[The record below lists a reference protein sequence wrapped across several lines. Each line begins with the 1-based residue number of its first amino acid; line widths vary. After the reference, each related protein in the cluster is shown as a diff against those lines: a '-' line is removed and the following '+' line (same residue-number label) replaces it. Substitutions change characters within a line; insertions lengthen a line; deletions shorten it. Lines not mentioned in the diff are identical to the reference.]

1 MEISPLLLSLLLLWS
16 AVFGAVLCMINDVNR
31 IIRVFLGVRYTQNGF
46 ERLYKYPLPILKKTL
61 GELKTLP
68 KRGFVSVIIFLQDL
82 LFFIIAGVGV
92 AILNYEFNE
101 GKFRIFTLLAIL
113 VGFLLYYFTIG
124 KLVILASELIV
135 FSIKAIFLM
144 IFTLVLRPF
153 SFLGV
158 FFAKKVKKIALFL
171 NMAIANIRKKL
182 YNNYRKKKLL
192 KKAVFGFLRSEK

>member
-16 AVFGAVLCMINDVNR
+16 AVFGAVLGMINDVNR

-46 ERLYKYPLPILKKTL
+46 ERLYKYPLPILKKPL

-144 IFTLVLRPF
+144 IFTNKISFCLVDINKGSCIV
-153 SFLGV
+153 SFV
-158 FFAKKVKKIALFL
+158 LFIFVIL
-171 NMAIANIRKKL
+171 KL
-182 YNNYRKKKLL
+182 FCLYFKSAFCFDKQYSLFCFYL
-192 KKAVFGFLRSEK
+192 KF